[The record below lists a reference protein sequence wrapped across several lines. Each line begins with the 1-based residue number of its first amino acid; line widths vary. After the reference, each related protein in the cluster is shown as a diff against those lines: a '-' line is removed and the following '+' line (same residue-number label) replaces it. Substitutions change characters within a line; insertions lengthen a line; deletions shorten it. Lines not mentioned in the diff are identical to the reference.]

1 MAAHISSHGMTAHW
15 RAKIK
20 TTMLLNRLNDFA
32 AGRIEMSRGQVQAAT
47 VLLRKVLPDLSSTDI
62 GTADGQPMRISIV
75 KFNDLADD
83 EKLTPDDENEQR
95 KLIDR

>member
-1 MAAHISSHGMTAHW
+1 MSKHISPYGLTAHY
-15 RAKIK
+15 RAKIR
-20 TTMLLNRLNDFA
+20 TGMLLNRLNDFA

-47 VLLRKVLPDLSSTDI
+47 VLLRKVLPDLSSTDL

-83 EKLTPDDENEQR
+83 EKLTPDDENERR

>member
-1 MAAHISSHGMTAHW
+1 MAARIQPTLAAEW

-20 TTMLLNRLNDFA
+20 TAMLLNRLNDHA
-32 AGRIEMSRGQVQAAT
+32 AGRIDMTRSQVAAAQI
-47 VLLRKVLPDLSSTDI
+47 LLRKVLPDLSSTDI

-75 KFNDLADD
+75 KFNDLPDD
-83 EKLTPDDENEQR
+83 DKLTPDDENERR